1 MMTRSPPFRPN
12 PTRQRLTGLLGLPAM
27 LAMVSACAPLQP
39 VRHDP
44 EAAAQVL
51 RAELAPPPPR
61 ATAAAA
67 AGTPAAPAAA
77 AGAVRPPPPP
87 APPPEPRFDLI
98 VNGAGTRDVFLS
110 LVADTPYSMM
120 LHPEVEGQLSL
131 TLRGVTLREALESI
145 RDVHGFE
152 FRIEGRRITV
162 YPPRMQ
168 TRIFSVN
175 HLNTRRQGRSEVRV
189 SGGSAPASPQGN
201 GSNGGG
207 TPGQVAQRP
216 DSSEVTSTSNA
227 DYWSEVIEV
236 LKGIVGNGQGR
247 HVIVSAHAGTIA
259 VRGMPDEL
267 RQVQA
272 FLQASRMAIERQVM
286 LEAKIIEVELR
297 DGHQSGIDWSYL
309 GRDGAIGQT
318 AGYAGNP
325 LLGNANGLPT
335 LQAAMAGA
343 VAESLGVPLGAGGT
357 LGLALATKG
366 FQAVMGFLETHGDVQ
381 VLSSPRIATLNNQK
395 AVLKVGVDDY
405 FLTNVSGGSTN
416 TATTTSNNNGT
427 TSMPSLTLTPFFSG
441 VALDVTPQ
449 IDDTGMITLHVR
461 PSVTSVTEKTR
472 QIDLGA
478 IGNYR
483 LPLAS
488 SSVNESDTVVRVP
501 DGQIVAIGG
510 LMQSESNRRA
520 SGLPGAQANAAT
532 STLFSNK
539 ASAGRKK
546 ELVVLIRPTIIH
558 DAEDWE
564 RTTAQALGS
573 LDPRE
578 PRRVITVGPAPK
590 AAAAAAPAAAPAAAA
605 APAPALPAA
614 APADRAAQGPVS
626 SATGGTTGSTAGVTP
641 GGAARTPGN
650 AAVVAA
656 SEAAGATAAADAAA
670 APAKVKV
677 KTKTGVKRS
686 KPRRVAQQRRKAT
699 ATAAKPVPAPVV
711 APPATPAPAVVA
723 AAAPPTLLARLWPVR
738 W

>member
-1 MMTRSPPFRPN
+1 MTRPPPFRPTA
-12 PTRQRLTGLLGLPAM
+12 TRARLTGLLGLPAM
-27 LAMVSACAPLQP
+27 LAMLGACAPLQP

-44 EAAAQVL
+44 EAAANVL
-51 RAELAPPPPR
+51 RAELAPL
-61 ATAAAA
+61 AARN
-67 AGTPAAPAAA
+67 APAAA
-77 AGAVRPPPPP
+77 APAAVPSTTAPATPAVPRP
-87 APPPEPRFDLI
+87 APAPEPRFDLI
-98 VNGAGTRDVFLS
+98 VNGAHTRDVFLS
-110 LVADTPYSMM
+110 LVADTPYSML

-162 YPPRMQ
+162 FPPRMQ

-189 SGGSAPASPQGN
+189 SGGSAPASTPNN
-201 GSNGGG
+201 GSNGSSGSS
-207 TPGQVAQRP
+207 TPGQAAPRP
-216 DSSEVTSTSNA
+216 DASEVTSTSNA
-227 DYWSEVIEV
+227 DYWTEVVEV
-236 LKGIVGNGQGR
+236 LKGIVGTGQGR

-272 FLQASRMAIERQVM
+272 FLQASRLAIERQVM

-297 DGHQSGIDWSYL
+297 DGHKSGIDWSYL

-318 AGYAGNP
+318 GGYAGNP
-325 LLGNANGLPT
+325 LLGNTGGLPT
-335 LQAAMAGA
+335 LPAAVVGA
-343 VAESLGVPLGAGGT
+343 MTDALGVPAGSGGT
-357 LGLALATKG
+357 LGLALASKG

-416 TATTTSNNNGT
+416 NATTSNANNNGT
-427 TSMPSLTLTPFFSG
+427 TSLPSLTLTPFFSG

-510 LMQSESNRRA
+510 LMQSESSGRA
-520 SGLPGAQANAAT
+520 SGLPGAQGNAVT

-539 ASAGRKK
+539 ATEGRKK
-546 ELVVLIRPTIIH
+546 ELVVLIRPTIIR

-564 RTTAQALGS
+564 RATTQALGS

-578 PRRVITVGPAPK
+578 PRRVITVAPAPK
-590 AAAAAAPAAAPAAAA
+590 AAAAPAAPAA
-605 APAPALPAA
+605 
-614 APADRAAQGPVS
+614 PV
-626 SATGGTTGSTAGVTP
+626 T
-641 GGAARTPGN
+641 
-650 AAVVAA
+650 
-656 SEAAGATAAADAAA
+656 
-670 APAKVKV
+670 
-677 KTKTGVKRS
+677 
-686 KPRRVAQQRRKAT
+686 
-699 ATAAKPVPAPVV
+699 
-711 APPATPAPAVVA
+711 TPAPAAPA
-723 AAAPPTLLARLWPVR
+723 AQVLAVPAGLWPMR
-738 W
+738 R

>member
-1 MMTRSPPFRPN
+1 MTRLPPFRPN
-12 PTRQRLTGLLGLPAM
+12 PTRQHLRGLLGLPAV
-27 LAMVSACAPLQP
+27 LAMLSACAPLQP

-44 EAAAQVL
+44 EAAANAL
-51 RAELAPPPPR
+51 RAELAPPPARTTP
-61 ATAAAA
+61 APGAAATGA
-67 AGTPAAPAAA
+67 APVPGATRPAAP
-77 AGAVRPPPPP
+77 P
-87 APPPEPRFDLI
+87 APAPEPRFDLI
-98 VNGAGTRDVFLS
+98 VNGASTRDVFLS
-110 LVADTPYSMM
+110 LVAETPYSMM

-189 SGGSAPASPQGN
+189 SGGSAPASPPA
-201 GSNGGG
+201 NGGTG
-207 TPGQVAQRP
+207 SPTPGQGGQRP

-227 DYWSEVIEV
+227 DYWTEVVEV
-236 LKGIVGNGQGR
+236 LKGIVGSGQGR

-272 FLQASRMAIERQVM
+272 FLAASRMAIERQVM

-309 GRDGAIGQT
+309 GREGAIGQLS
-318 AGYAGNP
+318 GNAGNP

-335 LQAAMAGA
+335 LPAAMAGA
-343 VAESLGVPLGAGGT
+343 VAESLGVPLGSGGT

-416 TATTTSNNNGT
+416 SSTSSNTNNNGT

-510 LMQSESNRRA
+510 LMQSESSRRA

-539 ASAGRKK
+539 ATAGRKK

-564 RTTAQALGS
+564 RTTAQALGN

-578 PRRVITVGPAPK
+578 PRRVITVGPAAK
-590 AAAAAAPAAAPAAAA
+590 AAASAPAAAAPAVSPVAPALPAATPAPAPAAAA
-605 APAPALPAA
+605 APLPAVA
-614 APADRAAQGPVS
+614 V
-626 SATGGTTGSTAGVTP
+626 
-641 GGAARTPGN
+641 AARP
-650 AAVVAA
+650 
-656 SEAAGATAAADAAA
+656 ADAAA
-670 APAKVKV
+670 A
-677 KTKTGVKRS
+677 
-686 KPRRVAQQRRKAT
+686 VATPPPTAT
-699 ATAAKPVPAPVV
+699 ATAKIKTKTKTKPSLKRSKARHVAQHGRKTTKPASPPAAQPVA
-711 APPATPAPAVVA
+711 APPTPAPAVVA

>member
-1 MMTRSPPFRPN
+1 MTRPPPFRPTA
-12 PTRQRLTGLLGLPAM
+12 TRSRLTGLLGLPAV

-44 EAAAQVL
+44 EAAANLL
-51 RAELAPPPPR
+51 RAELAPLPARSTPI
-61 ATAAAA
+61 AAA
-67 AGTPAAPAAA
+67 PAAPAAVPPTAPTA
-77 AGAVRPPPPP
+77 APAAPATAAAPRP
-87 APPPEPRFDLI
+87 APATEPRFDLI
-98 VNGAGTRDVFLS
+98 VNGAHTRDVFLS
-110 LVADTPYSMM
+110 LVADTPYSML

-189 SGGSAPASPQGN
+189 SGGSAPAGTPNNGSS
-201 GSNGGG
+201 GSNGSSS
-207 TPGQVAQRP
+207 GQTAPRP
-216 DSSEVTSTSNA
+216 DASEVTSTSNA
-227 DYWSEVIEV
+227 DYWTEVVEV

-272 FLQASRMAIERQVM
+272 FLQASRLAIERQVM

-297 DGHQSGIDWSYL
+297 DGHKSGIDWSYL

-318 AGYAGNP
+318 GGYAGNP
-325 LLGNANGLPT
+325 LLGNAGGLPT
-335 LQAAMAGA
+335 LPAAVVGAMADA
-343 VAESLGVPLGAGGT
+343 LGVPAGSGGT
-357 LGLALATKG
+357 LGLALASKG

-416 TATTTSNNNGT
+416 STTTSSVNNNGG
-427 TSMPSLTLTPFFSG
+427 TSLPSLTLTPFFSG

-510 LMQSESNRRA
+510 LMQSESSGRA
-520 SGLPGAQANAAT
+520 SGLPGAQGNAVT

-539 ASAGRKK
+539 AREGRKK
-546 ELVVLIRPTIIH
+546 ELVVLIRPTIIR

-564 RTTAQALGS
+564 RATTQALGH

-578 PRRVITVGPAPK
+578 PRRVITVAPAAK
-590 AAAAAAPAAAPAAAA
+590 AAVAPVAPVAPAAHVAPAAAGSPGATASPAVSAQPAVTAVTA
-605 APAPALPAA
+605 APAVTPVPAVTATPPAA
-614 APADRAAQGPVS
+614 VE
-626 SATGGTTGSTAGVTP
+626 
-641 GGAARTPGN
+641 
-650 AAVVAA
+650 AAVI
-656 SEAAGATAAADAAA
+656 A
-670 APAKVKV
+670 APTRPQAG
-677 KTKTGVKRS
+677 TGRS
-686 KPRRVAQQRRKAT
+686 RPRRVVQRLHKPAT
-699 ATAAKPVPAPVV
+699 TAAKPATPPVT
-711 APPATPAPAVVA
+711 APPPAPAPAVVA
-723 AAAPPTLLARLWPVR
+723 EAAPPTLLARLWPMR